1 MLPVQKQL
9 LLKKTFYLR
18 FLLPLIF
25 LISSCSPLIAPYNE
39 HVYRELASLKVET
52 TTLVGKAS
60 EEYSSHEAEVQA
72 LDKDLSKLYEYMKAL
87 PKNTEATKMM
97 EIMIKG
103 EGSWGGIKNLW
114 KTKGKLSPA
123 AVTEFQDA
131 VTTGFNDMIELE
143 SKKIK

>member
-1 MLPVQKQL
+1 MLPVQKQF
-9 LLKKTFYLR
+9 LLKKTSYPK
-18 FLLPLIF
+18 LLLALLF
-25 LISSCSPLIAPYNE
+25 FISSCSPLIAPYNE

-52 TTLVGKAS
+52 TTLIGKAT
-60 EEYSSHEAEVQA
+60 EEYSTHEGEVQT
-72 LDKDLSKLYEYMKAL
+72 LDKDLNKLYEYIKAL

-103 EGSWGGIKNLW
+103 DGRWGGIKNVW

-123 AVTEFQDA
+123 AVTEFQNE
-131 VTTGFNDMIELE
+131 VTEGFDDMIELE